1 MSFRVYPHTRYKK
14 RLRAGGCAMKTIQTK
29 NSQQESRE
37 TLHVI
42 PTMDVVVFPHMLVP
56 LLILDERIIKGVR
69 AALDSSKTVLLL
81 AAKKQSDSQT
91 TIGTE
96 DLYPI
101 GTVASIMR
109 LINIPEGGVK
119 VLVQGLAKARVHELI
134 ANEDGIQASVER
146 IDMVYDPTDVEIT
159 AQINNIKNIAEKMA
173 SAGQFFSPDF
183 YAIISRMQEPEKI
196 TDFVLIAFEFNC

>member
-1 MSFRVYPHTRYKK
+1 
-14 RLRAGGCAMKTIQTK
+14 MKTIQTK
-29 NSQQESRE
+29 NSQHESRE
-37 TLHVI
+37 MLHVI

-101 GTVASIMR
+101 GTMASIMR

-119 VLVQGLAKARVHELI
+119 VLVQGLCK
-134 ANEDGIQASVER
+134 S
-146 IDMVYDPTDVEIT
+146 T
-159 AQINNIKNIAEKMA
+159 
-173 SAGQFFSPDF
+173 S
-183 YAIISRMQEPEKI
+183 
-196 TDFVLIAFEFNC
+196 